1 MLSLRVSAFG
11 DFSTYTLRLVG
22 VKNIDPRYDSVDFS
36 FKVNC
41 PSTEDCAAVCA
52 CSQPG
57 ETHPAINY
65 LAKDYATFRQLILD
79 RLAVLMPDWRERHAP
94 DLMIALV
101 EVLAYTG
108 DYLSYYQ
115 DAVATEAY
123 LDTARQRIS
132 VRRHGRL
139 VDYLLHEGCNA
150 RAWICAEVSGDV
162 TLMPRE
168 IACITGLNEALST
181 GLRVLG
187 WEDLVD
193 DPAETYEVFEPLVDD
208 PAEPIVLHASHNRIR
223 FHTWRNTRCCLERG
237 STSATLADAGTGD
250 DRALDLAPGD
260 VLIFEE
266 VVGVR
271 TGLPADADPSRRHA
285 VRLTAVSRSEDPLG
299 HGAAPTPVLEIEW
312 GVDDAL
318 PFPFCLSAMGPA
330 PECRYIENITI
341 ARGNVILV
349 DHGRTVDEEALG
361 TVPTGVSEQS
371 CECAGRPGEVERR
384 AAMFRPSLRHHPVTF
399 SEALP
404 TSTQHG
410 SPGMSERIPSAAAL
424 MRQNVRRASAQVWL
438 TSDPAQPWTAR
449 ADLIGSTPSDPH
461 FVVEVDNERI
471 AHLRFGDGEL
481 GLEPPAGLTMSA
493 RYRIGSGMVGNV
505 GAEAIGRLVVA
516 QRLSGVSISIR
527 NPIAAAG
534 GADPEPL
541 AEAKLVR
548 APRLPH
554 GPRPRRDRRGLRRYR
569 DGRCSNAARVGRS
582 RVERQ
587 LVRGRRGHRPTGGD
601 PGGPARVRDEA
612 AAGQVSP
619 YGARPR
625 CRPRAIRPVAAAPGS
640 LRAPVPRA
648 RTRQGRAGRRLQ
660 RSRPPGG
667 RPRVLP
673 PRQSHVRSGHLG
685 QPDRGGG
692 TARRGGRV
700 RARGPASS
708 PVRIA
713 EPGDRERCAAPAR
726 LRDRTAGQR
735 SQLSGTRSA
744 RHRGVW
750 REVMSGS
757 HCHCG
762 SAGCGCCEGLAPL
775 TPLPTANRPGLPALR
790 YRAGTH
796 GAFFETMKGR
806 LATMEVDAIAADGQT
821 IERVRPLVGLTTRD
835 AGDPAI
841 ALLDAWA
848 TVGDV
853 LTFYQERIANEG
865 YLRTATERR
874 SVLELARLVGYALR
888 PGVASTV
895 FLAYLLDDLQLLP
908 VQIEAGARAQSIPG
922 PGEQPQSFETGDPL
936 TARTEWNDLHVRRAR
951 PQRIS
956 FDNALSIERIYID
969 GISAG
974 LKKGNLLLLAFDT
987 GPSVVRAVYDP
998 IAEPES
1004 GRTNV
1009 ALQPVPP
1016 LTAAALPALFEF
1028 IEAAAAVVT
1037 EPGHGAAG
1045 RMLERAQEIAA
1056 GILLGVYTSPLLW
1069 TESLTNAADGD
1080 VPDLEDAFQRLSDR
1094 IEEITEGPDPPP
1106 PPPVVTDPSLFIPQL
1121 LKRRRVQPASSLQ
1134 LSRDLAASFSEGAD
1148 VQARLLVN
1156 LAPELKDTLYVAWAN
1171 ADVNAAAST
1180 LQGVFVFRT
1189 SAPLFG
1195 ATVQKQPTFFTDD
1208 SDGTNPHFRGQP
1220 RPQSEW
1226 LEWTLDGEGNDTV
1239 FLDQPNEDILPG
1251 GFALVQR
1258 AVPFADQDVARSVH
1272 RIADVRTLQRTG
1284 YGFSGKTTRLRFEDS
1299 WWDVASDHMGT
1310 LRSTLVYA
1318 QTERLNLIEEP
1329 VQDAVQGQEIALAR
1343 LYGGL
1348 EPGRWIIL
1356 SGERADIPGVSGVT
1370 ASELHMI
1377 SGVRQD
1383 YDDSLPG
1390 DTTRTTLLLATPTA
1404 YAYQRAGLRIYGNVV
1419 KATHGETRRETLG
1432 SGDASIELQ
1441 AFSLKQPPLTFVPAP
1456 SASGVEST
1464 LSVYVNDVKWHEAGA
1479 LAGAGPADRVFTTR
1493 TDDTGTTTVVFG
1505 NGQPGHAAADWS
1517 GEREGGLP
1525 QRDRRGRQRPGRTG
1539 QSAADAAAG
1548 RQGA

>member
-1 MLSLRVSAFG
+1 
-11 DFSTYTLRLVG
+11 
-22 VKNIDPRYDSVDFS
+22 
-36 FKVNC
+36 
-41 PSTEDCAAVCA
+41 
-52 CSQPG
+52 
-57 ETHPAINY
+57 
-65 LAKDYATFRQLILD
+65 
-79 RLAVLMPDWRERHAP
+79 
-94 DLMIALV
+94 
-101 EVLAYTG
+101 
-108 DYLSYYQ
+108 
-115 DAVATEAY
+115 
-123 LDTARQRIS
+123 
-132 VRRHGRL
+132 
-139 VDYLLHEGCNA
+139 
-150 RAWICAEVSGDV
+150 
-162 TLMPRE
+162 
-168 IACITGLNEALST
+168 
-181 GLRVLG
+181 
-187 WEDLVD
+187 
-193 DPAETYEVFEPLVDD
+193 
-208 PAEPIVLHASHNRIR
+208 
-223 FHTWRNTRCCLERG
+223 
-237 STSATLADAGTGD
+237 
-250 DRALDLAPGD
+250 
-260 VLIFEE
+260 
-266 VVGVR
+266 
-271 TGLPADADPSRRHA
+271 
-285 VRLTAVSRSEDPLG
+285 
-299 HGAAPTPVLEIEW
+299 
-312 GVDDAL
+312 
-318 PFPFCLSAMGPA
+318 
-330 PECRYIENITI
+330 
-341 ARGNVILV
+341 
-349 DHGRTVDEEALG
+349 
-361 TVPTGVSEQS
+361 
-371 CECAGRPGEVERR
+371 
-384 AAMFRPSLRHHPVTF
+384 
-399 SEALP
+399 
-404 TSTQHG
+404 
-410 SPGMSERIPSAAAL
+410 
-424 MRQNVRRASAQVWL
+424 
-438 TSDPAQPWTAR
+438 
-449 ADLIGSTPSDPH
+449 
-461 FVVEVDNERI
+461 
-471 AHLRFGDGEL
+471 
-481 GLEPPAGLTMSA
+481 
-493 RYRIGSGMVGNV
+493 
-505 GAEAIGRLVVA
+505 
-516 QRLSGVSISIR
+516 
-527 NPIAAAG
+527 
-534 GADPEPL
+534 
-541 AEAKLVR
+541 
-548 APRLPH
+548 
-554 GPRPRRDRRGLRRYR
+554 
-569 DGRCSNAARVGRS
+569 
-582 RVERQ
+582 
-587 LVRGRRGHRPTGGD
+587 
-601 PGGPARVRDEA
+601 
-612 AAGQVSP
+612 
-619 YGARPR
+619 
-625 CRPRAIRPVAAAPGS
+625 
-640 LRAPVPRA
+640 
-648 RTRQGRAGRRLQ
+648 
-660 RSRPPGG
+660 
-667 RPRVLP
+667 
-673 PRQSHVRSGHLG
+673 
-685 QPDRGGG
+685 
-692 TARRGGRV
+692 
-700 RARGPASS
+700 
-708 PVRIA
+708 
-713 EPGDRERCAAPAR
+713 
-726 LRDRTAGQR
+726 
-735 SQLSGTRSA
+735 
-744 RHRGVW
+744 
-750 REVMSGS
+750 MSGS

-1016 LTAAALPALFEF
+1016 QTAAALPALFEF

-1505 NGQPGHAAADWS
+1505 NGRRGTRLPTGVENVKAVYRSGIGAGGNVRAEQVSLLQTQPQGVKSVINPLRGS
-1517 GEREGGLP
+1517 GGAERES
-1525 QRDRRGRQRPGRTG
+1525 RDRARENAPLAVTALNRLISIRDYGDFTRTFAGIAKSDACPLSDGSRMLVHITIAGADDIPIDPESDLYRNLVEALRRYGDASVPVYVELRELVTLVLSANVRLHPDYLWDPVARSIRQALLDVFGFEKRALGQPALLCEVIAVIQRVPGVEFVDVDVFGGIPEKVADSDGTRRLLTLEEIEDAVKEMTTPSSGQVDASQPAPRVEVRRAGLEGGSIRPAQLGIFPPGVDETITLN
-1539 QSAADAAAG
+1539 QVK
-1548 RQGA
+1548 